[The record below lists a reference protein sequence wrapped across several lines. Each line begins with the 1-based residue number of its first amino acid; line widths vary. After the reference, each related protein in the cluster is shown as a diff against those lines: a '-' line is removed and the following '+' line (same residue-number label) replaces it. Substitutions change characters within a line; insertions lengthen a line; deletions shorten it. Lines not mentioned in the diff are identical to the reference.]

1 MRRGSAFG
9 GQNQNQLLLALIVVV
24 LAGLGYVCYD
34 KYYMPQHPR
43 RLGPDGK
50 QKHMI
55 PGQGGGG
62 IQKPVIGGG
71 GVN

>member
-43 RLGPDGK
+43 RL
-50 QKHMI
+50 I